1 MILQDYLKENVNKD
15 PNGLFLISGQEQYTY
30 SQFYKEVKGYASGLK
45 ELGIEK
51 GDRVGLMLPNIPEWP
66 IAYCALLSIGA
77 IVVPLNIMLKENE
90 LRNQISD
97 CKAKAVIFWCAF
109 SNLILKAA
117 AGGDCNILIQCRGEK
132 IQGIND
138 FPDLKLNANGSN
150 GSVSVTDDD
159 TCSIIYTSGTTC
171 TVLGAEL
178 THGNIIK
185 NAESCSKLLP
195 LDRSEVIIGVIPLFH
210 SFGHTAILNL
220 AVILGATIVL
230 VEKFEPYHIS
240 QLIKSHS
247 PSLFFGVPSMYHAI
261 LNDDRVSRSTF
272 ENVKYCISG
281 AAQLDTNLLEE
292 FENKYNCLILE
303 GYGLTEAGPVVSFNR
318 NASLRRKGS
327 IVLPIDGV
335 EIKLVDNEGEKVSQ
349 GDIGELLVRGSSIMK
364 GYWGKHEESNSR
376 LVGGWL
382 CTGDLARMDDEGY
395 YYVVDRKTDM
405 IIKHGFNVY
414 PEDIEIELRSNPE
427 IIECSVIGIP
437 NAAVGEKNKAF
448 VVSKKESTSTEEDVR
463 RYCEERMASYKVP
476 DIVEFV
482 AELPRNAS
490 GKVLKKSL
498 RMLHEN

>member
-15 PNGLFLISGQEQYTY
+15 PDGLFLISGEEQYTY
-30 SQFYKEVKGYASGLK
+30 RQFYEEVNGYATGLK

-66 IAYCALLSIGA
+66 IAYCALLSVEA

-90 LRNQISD
+90 LRNQIND
-97 CKAKAVIFWCAF
+97 CKAKAVIFWYGF
-109 SNLILKAA
+109 SDLLLKAA
-117 AGGDCNILIQCRGEK
+117 AGPDCSILIQCRGEK

-138 FPDLKLNANGSN
+138 FSDLKLKADGSD
-150 GSVSVTDDD
+150 GAASASDDD
-159 TCSIIYTSGTTC
+159 TCSIIYTSGTTG
-171 TVLGAEL
+171 TALGVEL
-178 THGNIIK
+178 THKNIIK
-185 NAESCSKLLP
+185 NAESCSKFLP
-195 LDRSEVIIGVIPLFH
+195 LDRSEVIMGVIPLFH

-230 VEKFEPYHIS
+230 VEKFDPYNIS
-240 QLIKSHS
+240 KLIISHS
-247 PSLFFGVPSMYHAI
+247 PSLFFGVPSMYYAI
-261 LNDDRVSRSTF
+261 LHDDRVSRSTF

-281 AAQLDTNLLEE
+281 AAKLDMNLLEE

-303 GYGLTEAGPVVSFNR
+303 GYGLTEAGPVVAFNR

-327 IVLPIDGV
+327 VGLPIDGV
-335 EIKLVDNEGEKVSQ
+335 EIKLVDNEGERVSQ
-349 GDIGELLVRGSSIMK
+349 GDIGELLVRGNSIMK
-364 GYWGKHEESNSR
+364 GYWGNQREYDAR
-376 LVGGWL
+376 LVDGWL

-414 PEDIEIELRSNPE
+414 PREIEDELQSHPE
-427 IIECSVIGIP
+427 IIECSVFGIP
-437 NAAVGEKNKAF
+437 NTAVGEKIKACI
-448 VVSKKESTSTEEDVR
+448 VSKKDSTSTEEDIR
-463 RYCEERMASYKVP
+463 YYCEERMASYKVP